1 MQQAPPS
8 CPTPGHLRAHNS
20 KPTSGHPKVKI
31 LNRPLDTENVK
42 PKNRSEQPLDAET
55 SVATERHQA
64 KAPSFA
70 HQTCT
75 WPAGSRSREFLTSI
89 KKPKPAGHT
98 HTIIEFANLVIK
110 TMHGAW
116 ATARLLY
123 FHEFCGSSTICF
135 EVRKN
140 MIFGELF
147 WSPC

>member
-20 KPTSGHPKVKI
+20 KPTSGHLKVKI

-64 KAPSFA
+64 KAPSRA

-75 WPAGSRSREFLTSI
+75 
-89 KKPKPAGHT
+89 
-98 HTIIEFANLVIK
+98 
-110 TMHGAW
+110 
-116 ATARLLY
+116 
-123 FHEFCGSSTICF
+123 
-135 EVRKN
+135 
-140 MIFGELF
+140 
-147 WSPC
+147 